1 MRKLFYIF
9 LMLLTL
15 NSFAKFEPKDTCK
28 IQLAKIDPI
37 PTIVHSTFNSIM
49 NSNFINLT
57 MFCNSSVE
65 YKVLENGNEYSEKDT
80 EVKAMQNLNHLIIK
94 FDIQS
99 FKILTAKNVLGND
112 IIISELILSKD
123 DKFYKMNIVFILDYN
138 YSINQIIIY

>member
-1 MRKLFYIF
+1 
-9 LMLLTL
+9 MLLTL

-65 YKVLENGNEYSEKDT
+65 YKVLENGNEYSEKGT

-99 FKILTAKNVLGND
+99 FKLLTAKNVLGND